1 MSVPCLSTH
10 YPYFPIFRSPY
21 EILIT
26 DCRRFGCPIRMF
38 PFQLGTIVPQC
49 QFFKRPKS
57 EQRAA
62 GKSVT
67 FVGSQTN
74 EYGERMPVYPEK
86 PAMSAHKILH
96 VSPPPR
102 FVFAA
107 CDRARGRGR
116 QMVEGDF
123 QAGKTYQ
130 LYCNL
135 HYDDRYKIV
144 AREVPNG
151 TTMNTN
157 HVMNIYY
164 QNGQPTDANRIRFV
178 LTGETENGLLAK
190 INLFGRDRMSILGW
204 NGKFSST
211 AELAAPANRV
221 IVRCYR
227 SSEFE
232 MVDVKSDFQA
242 GKTYRL
248 DCKMG
253 DDKQMS
259 AFIAEVM

>member
-1 MSVPCLSTH
+1 MKSLLPIAAGLVALSACSPFDQALLSPNASFLNGQKVNSVP
-10 YPYFPIFRSPY
+10 R
-21 EILIT
+21 E
-26 DCRRFGCPIRMF
+26 
-38 PFQLGTIVPQC
+38 
-49 QFFKRPKS
+49 
-57 EQRAA
+57 
-62 GKSVT
+62 KSVT

-74 EYGERMPVYPEK
+74 EYGERMPVYPESSR
-86 PAMSAHKILH
+86 SAHKILH
-96 VSPPPR
+96 VSPPPQ
-102 FVFAA
+102 FIFAA
-107 CDRARGRGR
+107 CDGARGRGR

-178 LTGETENGLLAK
+178 STGAADSGFLEKIGLYWHDK
-190 INLFGRDRMSILGW
+190 MRILGW
-204 NGKFSST
+204 NGKLSGT

-221 IVRCYR
+221 IVHCYHPLK
-227 SSEFE
+227 FE

-248 DCKMG
+248 DCNMG

>member
-1 MSVPCLSTH
+1 MKSLLPIAAGLVALSACSPFDQALLSPNASFLNGQKVGSVP
-10 YPYFPIFRSPY
+10 R
-21 EILIT
+21 E
-26 DCRRFGCPIRMF
+26 
-38 PFQLGTIVPQC
+38 
-49 QFFKRPKS
+49 
-57 EQRAA
+57 
-62 GKSVT
+62 KSVT
-67 FVGSQTN
+67 FIGSQTN

-96 VSPPPR
+96 ISPPPR

-107 CDRARGRGR
+107 CDGARGRGR

-157 HVMNIYY
+157 HAMNIYY
-164 QNGQPTDANRIRFV
+164 QNGQPNDANRIRFV
-178 LTGETENGLLAK
+178 STGETESGLLAK